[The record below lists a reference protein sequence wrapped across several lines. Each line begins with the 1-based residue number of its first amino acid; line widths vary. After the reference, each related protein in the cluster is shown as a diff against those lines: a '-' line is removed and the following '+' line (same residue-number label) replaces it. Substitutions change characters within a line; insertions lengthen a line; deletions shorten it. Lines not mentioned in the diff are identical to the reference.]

1 MLDAARMFN
10 AARLGRLKER
20 QGAKGRGQAQK
31 RDQRQNRKGNCASV
45 ARTRLEHRYHQG
57 ITVPHK
63 YTFVWLALALV
74 GCAQRPSEKTTF
86 ELHVAAATNLSEVLP
101 ELNHAFTGD
110 SGIRVISSFG
120 ATAQLAQQIEN
131 GGPFDVFLAA
141 DTEHVDALLKKGL
154 VEPKAFYAR
163 GELVIWTLA
172 RTDIH
177 SIEDLARVDVRGIA
191 VAKPELAPYGR
202 AAVEAMKSANLWA
215 SLQSKVVYAQNI
227 SGTRTYVETGNCDA
241 AFTALSLVIHK
252 PGQYLRVDPS
262 RYLPI
267 DQALCVSVRSKNLRI
282 ARRYAKFL
290 LGMDAR
296 PIWQSYGYALPGR

>member
-1 MLDAARMFN
+1 MP
-10 AARLGRLKER
+10 
-20 QGAKGRGQAQK
+20 
-31 RDQRQNRKGNCASV
+31 
-45 ARTRLEHRYHQG
+45 Y
-57 ITVPHK
+57 K
-63 YTFVWLALALV
+63 YSFVLLTLSLA
-74 GCAQRPSEKTTF
+74 GCAQRPSEEPNF

-101 ELNHAFTGD
+101 ELNRAFTGE
-110 SGIRVISSFG
+110 SGASIISSFG

-141 DTEHVDALLKKGL
+141 DTEHVDALVRNGV
-154 VEPKAFYAR
+154 VESKAIYAR

-177 SIEDLARVDVRGIA
+177 SIQDLARLDVRGIA

-202 AAVEAMKSANLWA
+202 AAVEAMKSATLWA

-227 SGTRTYVETGNCDA
+227 SATRTYVETGNCDA

-252 PGQYLRVDPS
+252 PGQYVRVDPS
-262 RYLPI
+262 GYLPI
-267 DQALCVSVRSKNLRI
+267 DQALCVSVRSKNLRV

-290 LGMDAR
+290 LGMAAR
-296 PIWQSYGYALPGR
+296 PIWQSYGYGLPGR